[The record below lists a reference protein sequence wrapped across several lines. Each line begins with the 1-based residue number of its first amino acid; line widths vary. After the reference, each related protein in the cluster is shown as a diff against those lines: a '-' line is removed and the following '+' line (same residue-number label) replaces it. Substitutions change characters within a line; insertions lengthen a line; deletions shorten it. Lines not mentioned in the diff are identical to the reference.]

1 MSNQNN
7 KRFKLNTVDVFI
19 IALIAICI
27 FSIVLR
33 SFFVKN
39 ENDYEKYDEF
49 LISFKTDE
57 IRSSSV
63 EYFCEGD
70 LVQIKRTGKDIG
82 RLLGGIS
89 GTPAIGE
96 YTENGAVFYPDTD
109 SGDVHGATR
118 YNVHGTILA
127 RGEMTNSGLLLESGI
142 YIHPNSEFYIITEHV
157 ETRIK
162 VTAIDSNYS

>member
-1 MSNQNN
+1 MGKLIN
-7 KRFKLNTVDVFI
+7 KRFKLNSVDVFI

-39 ENDYEKYDEF
+39 ENDYERYDEF

-57 IRSSSV
+57 ISSSSL

-82 RLLGGIS
+82 RLFGDIS
-89 GTPAIGE
+89 GAPAIGE
-96 YTENGAVFYPDTD
+96 YTENGAVFYPDMNA
-109 SGDVHGATR
+109 GDFQGATR
-118 YNVHGTILA
+118 YNVQGTILA
-127 RGEMTNSGLLLESGI
+127 RGEMTNTGLLLESGI
-142 YIHPNSEFYIITEHV
+142 YIHPNAELLIITEHV
-157 ETRIK
+157 ETKIK
-162 VTAIDSNYS
+162 VTAIASN